1 LCISVAAFHPQVQQI
16 ILNDLLPTVTKYKN
30 MCFLF
35 YRLNPSFSK
44 PNFILVVVALIL
56 QPFAMMA
63 CECKKVSYRFMDGIS
78 KSEFVAMVEIVGE
91 LDSINA
97 FVSGY
102 SFTKVKIINQF
113 AGDFIGNETYLI
125 GAQGHECYTSL
136 MYNNIGDKF
145 MIKGY
150 YSEGKDYI
158 NWYSCSANILNVK
171 NDEVIG
177 WVNIYRGRH
186 WWKWTAFLKAISFGL
201 IERDIQKYHPKPQQM
216 KIENFIS
223 LLNKELKRS

>member
-1 LCISVAAFHPQVQQI
+1 MRSLFS
-16 ILNDLLPTVTKYKN
+16 NSNLPFN
-30 MCFLF
+30 
-35 YRLNPSFSK
+35 K
-44 PNFILVVVALIL
+44 PNFILVLIALMS
-56 QPFAMMA
+56 QPFALVA
-63 CECKKVSYRFMDGIS
+63 CECSKVTYCFMDGIS
-78 KSEFVAMVEIVGE
+78 KSEFVAVVEIVGE

-113 AGDFIGNETYLI
+113 AGEFIGKETYLI

-136 MYNNIGDKF
+136 KYNNIGDKF
-145 MIKGY
+145 IIKGY
-150 YSEGKDYI
+150 YSAGKDYI
-158 NWYSCSANILNVK
+158 SWYSCSSNVLK
-171 NDEVIG
+171 VEKDQVVGCINRC
-177 WVNIYRGRH
+177 RGRR

-223 LLNKELKRS
+223 LLNEELKRS